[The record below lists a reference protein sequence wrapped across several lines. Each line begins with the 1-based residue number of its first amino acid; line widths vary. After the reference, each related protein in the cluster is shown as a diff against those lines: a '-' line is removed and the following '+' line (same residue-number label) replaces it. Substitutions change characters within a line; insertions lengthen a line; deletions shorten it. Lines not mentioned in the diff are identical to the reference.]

1 MSRYKNT
8 IVINDKV
15 TQNRKLNSTE
25 YPKIEFKDSDIIH
38 VTRFDE
44 SYMSLAHKFYNDQS
58 LWWIIARANREFK
71 GTIKFEPGTNLI
83 IPTEI
88 DVIIDE
94 LDVVNK
100 EFERPD

>member
-1 MSRYKNT
+1 MSRYKST
-8 IVINDKV
+8 LVISDKV
-15 TQNRKLNSTE
+15 RKHRKLKITE

-38 VTRFDE
+38 VTRFDD
-44 SYMSLAHKFYNDQS
+44 SYMSLANEFYGDQS
-58 LWWIIARANREFK
+58 LWWIIARANRTFK

-88 DVIIDE
+88 EEIIDR
-94 LDVVNK
+94 LDVLNK

>member
-15 TQNRKLNSTE
+15 TQNRKLKSTE

-58 LWWIIARANREFK
+58 LWWIIAEANQLKDGGFALEPDIELRIPRNIAPILQEFRN
-71 GTIKFEPGTNLI
+71 INE
-83 IPTEI
+83 
-88 DVIIDE
+88 
-94 LDVVNK
+94 
-100 EFERPD
+100 EFLNR